1 MSESRSAWASS
12 SATGSRAHSG
22 SVSDAGTPARPV
34 ELAFARHVDAVQTK
48 DRAAFLANFAEDAVV
63 EDPVG
68 PSPLDPAGR
77 GHRGHAAIGAFWDAI
92 IGPGAVRF
100 AIERAIVCG
109 DEIANV
115 GTIYNRLP
123 DGREI
128 GAEGVFVYRVDAHG
142 KLVSLKA
149 YWDFERT
156 MGGA

>member
-1 MSESRSAWASS
+1 MSQS
-12 SATGSRAHSG
+12 
-22 SVSDAGTPARPV
+22 PV
-34 ELAFARHVDAVQTK
+34 ELAFARHVKAVQTR
-48 DRAAFLANFAEDAVV
+48 DRAAFVANFAEDAVV

-68 PSPLDPAGR
+68 KSALDPTGR

-92 IGPGAVRF
+92 IAPGSVRF

-109 DEIANV
+109 DEIANI
-115 GTIYNRLP
+115 GTIFNRMP

-128 GAEGVFVYRVDAHG
+128 GAEGVFVYRVNETG

-149 YWDFERT
+149 YWDFEKT

>member
-1 MSESRSAWASS
+1 MSQS
-12 SATGSRAHSG
+12 
-22 SVSDAGTPARPV
+22 PV
-34 ELAFARHVDAVQTK
+34 ELAFARHVKAVQTR

-68 PSPLDPAGR
+68 KSALDPVGR
-77 GHRGHAAIGAFWDAI
+77 GHRGRAAIGAFWDAI
-92 IGPGAVRF
+92 IAPGSVRF

-109 DEIANV
+109 DEIANI
-115 GTIYNRLP
+115 GTIFNRMP

-128 GAEGVFVYRVDAHG
+128 GAEGVFVYRVSEAG

-149 YWDFERT
+149 YWDFEKT